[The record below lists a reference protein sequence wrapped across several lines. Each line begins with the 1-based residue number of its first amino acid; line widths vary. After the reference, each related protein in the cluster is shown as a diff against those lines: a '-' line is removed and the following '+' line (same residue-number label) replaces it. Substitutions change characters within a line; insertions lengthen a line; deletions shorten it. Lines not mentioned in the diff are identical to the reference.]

1 MLAGVPVLLAKV
13 QQYKPRVVCF
23 VGKQIGE
30 LFCKEAAKL
39 TGGESAL
46 HSSDASLNVSG
57 KGVTSSQKRKDKKT
71 FEWGVQP
78 FKVVHSQH
86 NNIQSN
92 GDMIFHVRIYL
103 SLIRLYSMTGI
114 QRRIKETL
122 FFVMPSTSARVAGY
136 QVCHALTS
144 SCSSMPVLTVNG
156 WDSTT
161 SLPIKYAL

>member
-13 QQYKPRVVCF
+13 QRYKPRVVCF

-39 TGGESAL
+39 TEGESML

-71 FEWGVQP
+71 FQWGVQA

-86 NNIQSN
+86 NDVQSDGN
-92 GDMIFHVRIYL
+92 MIFHVKTYL
-103 SLIRLYSMTGI
+103 SLI
-114 QRRIKETL
+114 
-122 FFVMPSTSARVAGY
+122 
-136 QVCHALTS
+136 
-144 SCSSMPVLTVNG
+144 
-156 WDSTT
+156 
-161 SLPIKYAL
+161 